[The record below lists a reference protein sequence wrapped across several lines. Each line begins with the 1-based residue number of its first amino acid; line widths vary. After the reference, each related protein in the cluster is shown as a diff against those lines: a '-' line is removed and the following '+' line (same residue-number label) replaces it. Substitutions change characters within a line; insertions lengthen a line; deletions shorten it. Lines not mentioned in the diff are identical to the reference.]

1 MILVRTFNGGSLSF
15 RTQKG
20 TVQASLKDGF
30 MYVDVDNVIAK
41 QMQILHAFHR
51 PPASFSLEEPKK
63 EIIVE
68 KPAKKVT
75 PKRTTRKRSKKTS

>member
-41 QMQILHAFHR
+41 QMQILHAFHQ
-51 PPASFSLEEPKK
+51 PPASFSLEKPKK

-75 PKRTTRKRSKKTS
+75 PKRATRKRSKKTS